1 MNVCSVCG
9 REVAEDLE
17 FCVYHRHALDNLRAT
32 FDDWKRALE
41 IDWKEYLNRVH
52 KLDET
57 GIWVR
62 EVAEHLMLQGGSS
75 GLQ

>member
-9 REVAEDLE
+9 REVVEDSE

-32 FDDWKRALE
+32 FDDWKRALV
-41 IDWKEYLNRVH
+41 IDWKEYLNRMH

-57 GIWVR
+57 GRWVR
-62 EVAEHLMLQGGSS
+62 EIAEHLMLQGSSS

>member
-9 REVAEDLE
+9 RKVAEDSE

-32 FDDWKRALE
+32 FDDWKCALE
-41 IDWKEYLNRVH
+41 IDWNEYLNRMH

-75 GLQ
+75 ELQ